1 MSPDRNDDSDWIDRL
16 SRLAGWLGFNQVRVR
31 WKLERMRQRS
41 RDSGHRARERVE
53 HILYEHKVCGRCG
66 RVNDRSEKR
75 CSACGGRLGGRLF
88 NRLQRI
94 GLGLPEVLSVS
105 SLLGL
110 AMVLVFGRMLMA
122 EGGPDSFW
130 SFRVD
135 TLFLF
140 GGHSPQAVFGGD
152 WWRLATG
159 IFLHA
164 GLWHLGF
171 NLFALSQIGP
181 AVEEVF
187 GRGRMILFFMLTGL
201 LASLG
206 SSLLRMEGVG
216 IGASGAIMGLC
227 GMAAGWGH
235 RDGTTQGRAIRNLML
250 KWVVYT
256 VIFGLLIGADNA
268 AHLVGFGSGALV
280 GFVFNPA
287 LLRRSSRTWVALL
300 QGFIGGGM
308 ATAAFVLCLLPPA
321 SAMQKDFENLYQ
333 QVGNPYK
340 PMLEVCDLLKAGQST
355 KALGAYKSLIPEYP
369 GQPKAIGLDHV
380 KIMCD
385 SIEVQRQQCKI
396 FQDQG
401 LDAVLPG
408 TIEEYQGMERVE
420 IEREWVGLCDWL
432 GEIAAE

>member
-1 MSPDRNDDSDWIDRL
+1 MVTPKKDDTDWVDRL
-16 SRLAGWLGFNQVRVR
+16 SHLASLLGFNQVRVR
-31 WKLERMRQRS
+31 WKLDRMRQRW

-53 HILYEHKVCGRCG
+53 HISYEHKVCGRCG

-75 CSACGGRLGGRLF
+75 CAGCGGRLGGRLF

-110 AMVLVFGRMLMA
+110 AMVLVFGRMVLA

-135 TLFLF
+135 TLFRF
-140 GGHSPQAVFGGD
+140 GGHSPQAVLQGE

-181 AVEEVF
+181 AIEEVF
-187 GRGRMILFFMLTGL
+187 GRGRMILFFMLTGV
-201 LASLG
+201 LASFG
-206 SSLLRMEGVG
+206 SSLFRMDGVG

-235 RDGTTQGRAIRNLML
+235 RDGTTQGRAIRNLMM

-256 VIFGLLIGADNA
+256 VVFGLLIGADNV

-287 LLRRSSRTWVALL
+287 LLRRSPRAWVSLL
-300 QGFIGGGM
+300 QGLTGGGL
-308 ATAAFVLCLLPPA
+308 AVAAFVLCLSPPA
-321 SAMQKDFENLYQ
+321 SPMQKDFENSYPQ
-333 QVGNPYK
+333 GGNPYR
-340 PMLEVCDLLKAGQST
+340 PMLEVCRLYDLGQST
-355 KALGAYKSLIPEYP
+355 KALDAYKRAISGHGGQADALSLDQV
-369 GQPKAIGLDHV
+369 GMTCKSL
-380 KIMCD
+380 
-385 SIEVQRQQCKI
+385 EVQRQQCKI
-396 FQDQG
+396 FEEQG
-401 LDAVLPG
+401 LDAILPKG
-408 TIEEYQGMERVE
+408 GEVYQGMDRVD
-420 IEREWVGLCDWL
+420 IERAWRGMCDWL
-432 GEIAAE
+432 EEKPAE